1 MKKIRGFSGL
11 ILLSSLLVTLTACSG
26 GGDTKKANEKENTA
40 QTSKVEMSIEGG
52 SYIIPDGKR
61 LMMRQAS

>member
-26 GGDTKKANEKENTA
+26 GGDTKK
-40 QTSKVEMSIEGG
+40 
-52 SYIIPDGKR
+52 R
-61 LMMRQAS
+61 MRRKIQPKHQKLK